1 MRLEEFLDWAKTRD
15 FDEEVSPE
23 DVANAMFQNGSIK
36 LSEYLKIIEKLKEI
50 GK

>member
-1 MRLEEFLDWAKTRD
+1 MRLEEFLDWAKTKE
-15 FDEEVSPE
+15 FDEEISPE
-23 DVANAMFQNGSIK
+23 DIANAMFQHGDIK